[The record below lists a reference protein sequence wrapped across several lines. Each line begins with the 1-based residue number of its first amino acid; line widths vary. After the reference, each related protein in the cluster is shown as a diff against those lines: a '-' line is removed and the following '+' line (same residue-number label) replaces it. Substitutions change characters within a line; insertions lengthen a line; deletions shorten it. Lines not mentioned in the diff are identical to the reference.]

1 MNRRGF
7 SLIELVI
14 VVIIIGVIAVIAVPR
29 TTRGAHRAREN
40 ALRQDLMQLR
50 RAIELYR
57 TEHTG
62 QFPALA
68 SFESQMTS
76 LSNLPGDTFSS
87 TADPGAG
94 IVHGPYLRTIPELPI
109 GLMKGANGVDD
120 TPGAGIGW
128 LYNESLG
135 NIKPNTGVAEFDAK
149 GVLLKDY

>member
-29 TTRGAHRAREN
+29 MTRGAHRAREN

-57 TEHTG
+57 TEHDG
-62 QFPALA
+62 QFPTVAD
-68 SFESQMTS
+68 FESQMTM
-76 LSNLPGDTFSS
+76 LSDLPGGTFSS
-87 TADPGAG
+87 QAEPGSG
-94 IVHGPYLRTIPELPI
+94 IIHGPYLRQIPELPI
-109 GLMKGANGVDD
+109 GLMAGASGVDS

-128 LYNESLG
+128 IYNESLG

-149 GVLLKDY
+149 GILLRDY